1 MRQQH
6 NIRATAALARQ
17 RDRGRYDA
25 FRPRVR
31 ISSHADRAGPQQRWA
46 VQYTYVLK
54 HEVVLCEDGETVM
67 VYLFFGVTI
76 RTRSMSPT
84 SIGIYYDLDRLS
96 MKRTSMRVRRRA
108 PSRASCNRSIRGWPS
123 ASTECRSLLP
133 RSRRRSAI
141 IQTGVRDRFHPAV

>member
-84 SIGIYYDLDRLS
+84 SLEFITTSITRS
-96 MKRTSMRVRRRA
+96 TNRTSMRVT
-108 PSRASCNRSIRGWPS
+108 RSF
-123 ASTECRSLLP
+123 E
-133 RSRRRSAI
+133 
-141 IQTGVRDRFHPAV
+141 GVVQSINSGVAFRIY